1 MYFIYKFVRLANF
14 NNKNF
19 FKKKMGEIEINYGST
34 LPTES
39 LKVIAES
46 VGIGN
51 LSDDAAKEISDS
63 ATYRLKLVLQ
73 VYVFT
78 SFFYIF
84 I

>member
-1 MYFIYKFVRLANF
+1 
-14 NNKNF
+14 
-19 FKKKMGEIEINYGST
+19 MGEIEVNYGST

-51 LSDDAAKEISDS
+51 LSDEAAKEISDS

-73 VYVFT
+73 VSTNINCTQVPVY
-78 SFFYIF
+78 
-84 I
+84 

>member
-1 MYFIYKFVRLANF
+1 
-14 NNKNF
+14 
-19 FKKKMGEIEINYGST
+19 MGEIEINYGST

-73 VYVFT
+73 VNIYI
-78 SFFYIF
+78 IF
-84 I
+84 IFHNIVIYITQHIYCIY

>member
-1 MYFIYKFVRLANF
+1 
-14 NNKNF
+14 
-19 FKKKMGEIEINYGST
+19 MGEIEVNYGST

-73 VYVFT
+73 VSTNVNCSNSNSTRILNYNI
-78 SFFYIF
+78 FYDVSRIAKQ
-84 I
+84 

>member
-1 MYFIYKFVRLANF
+1 
-14 NNKNF
+14 
-19 FKKKMGEIEINYGST
+19 MGEIEVNYGST

-73 VYVFT
+73 VSST
-78 SFFYIF
+78 SRPSRSPRLYDRRKCVRAVLYITRP

>member
-1 MYFIYKFVRLANF
+1 
-14 NNKNF
+14 
-19 FKKKMGEIEINYGST
+19 MGEIEVNYGSI

-73 VYVFT
+73 VSTYSNNFNWVN
-78 SFFYIF
+78 F
-84 I
+84 IATQGKRAHLESKI

>member
-1 MYFIYKFVRLANF
+1 
-14 NNKNF
+14 
-19 FKKKMGEIEINYGST
+19 MGEIEVNYGST

-73 VYVFT
+73 VNIILLFYNIYV
-78 SFFYIF
+78 YKYLYDI
-84 I
+84 

>member
-1 MYFIYKFVRLANF
+1 
-14 NNKNF
+14 
-19 FKKKMGEIEINYGST
+19 MGEIEVNYGST
-34 LPTES
+34 LPAES

-73 VYVFT
+73 VNIEL
-78 SFFYIF
+78 IF

>member
-1 MYFIYKFVRLANF
+1 
-14 NNKNF
+14 
-19 FKKKMGEIEINYGST
+19 MGELEVNYGST

-46 VGIGN
+46 VGIAN
-51 LSDDAAKEISDS
+51 LSDDGAKEISDS

-73 VYVFT
+73 VN
-78 SFFYIF
+78 YIF

>member
-1 MYFIYKFVRLANF
+1 
-14 NNKNF
+14 
-19 FKKKMGEIEINYGST
+19 MGEIEVNYGST

-73 VYVFT
+73 VNITILIKSYY
-78 SFFYIF
+78 YI
-84 I
+84 

>member
-1 MYFIYKFVRLANF
+1 
-14 NNKNF
+14 
-19 FKKKMGEIEINYGST
+19 MGEIEINYGST
-34 LPTES
+34 LPSES

-73 VYVFT
+73 VNIYI
-78 SFFYIF
+78 IF
-84 I
+84 IFHNIVIYITQHIYCII

>member
-1 MYFIYKFVRLANF
+1 
-14 NNKNF
+14 
-19 FKKKMGEIEINYGST
+19 MGEIEINYGST
-34 LPTES
+34 IPTES

-73 VYVFT
+73 VNINC
-78 SFFYIF
+78 IF
-84 I
+84 